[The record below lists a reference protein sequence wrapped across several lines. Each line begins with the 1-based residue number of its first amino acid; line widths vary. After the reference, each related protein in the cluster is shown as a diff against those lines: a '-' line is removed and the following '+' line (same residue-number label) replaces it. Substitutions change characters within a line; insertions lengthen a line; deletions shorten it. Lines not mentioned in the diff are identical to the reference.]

1 MNLMYAGGEMVWM
14 TGVIIVGLIYAAFA
28 VVWSKK

>member
-14 TGVIIVGLIYAAFA
+14 TGVIIVGLIYATFA